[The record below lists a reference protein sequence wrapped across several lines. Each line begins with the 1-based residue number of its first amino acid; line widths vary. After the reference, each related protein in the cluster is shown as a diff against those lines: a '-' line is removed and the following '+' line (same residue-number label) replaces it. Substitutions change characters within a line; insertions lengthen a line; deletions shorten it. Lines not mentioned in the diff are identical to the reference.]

1 MPPAD
6 VPISPGD
13 GDRTR
18 SGDRPDRPERPERT
32 ERAERADLCERG
44 EERFVR
50 GDTASEATVLR
61 GDSRQL
67 SAAKPPELA
76 EAVREGVF
84 GRWLL
89 GLRPLRRVELERGL
103 LAARRRDSCRR

>member
-18 SGDRPDRPERPERT
+18 SGDRPDRPERPERP
-32 ERAERADLCERG
+32 DLCERG

-50 GDTASEATVLR
+50 GDTASESTVLR

-89 GLRPLRRVELERGL
+89 GLGL
-103 LAARRRDSCRR
+103 LLLSSSLKARKGLSSPP